1 MEISLAALLIILG
14 IYVVLIIA
22 DIIKRGL
29 LSRLVI
35 WSGFMLTAPV
45 AAAYCVYAICMGVLF
60 IGGDLISVN
69 FSNTG
74 KAVVAILLSFA
85 ILIIMAVIYIRGHV
99 KPIDKTSPFLRNCDD
114 KRLKF
119 IGARRLVITGS
130 IGTLIYFAATVVMLC
145 FIFDLLW
152 TGNIIGTIK
161 TQIVILILLL
171 IPVINILVMIY
182 YLFMGTYMAAVA
194 FVGIMALF
202 ELALVING
210 CIRFTAASDKT
221 KGMKALWI
229 FLSFIPFF
237 NIGYGIYCIA
247 KTSKEHKE
255 TSNIY

>member
-1 MEISLAALLIILG
+1 MEISLAAILIIFAV
-14 IYVVLIIA
+14 YAALIIA

-35 WSGFMLTAPV
+35 WSGFMLTAPI
-45 AAAYCVYAICMGVLF
+45 AAAYCVYAICIGVLF
-60 IGGDLISVN
+60 VGGDLISVN

-85 ILIIMAVIYIRGHV
+85 ILILMAVIYIRGHV
-99 KPIDKTSPFLRNCDD
+99 KPIDKNSPLLQNCDD
-114 KRLKF
+114 KRLRF

-130 IGTLIYFAATVVMLC
+130 IGTVIYFAITVVMLY
-145 FIFDLLW
+145 FICDLLW
-152 TGNIIGTIK
+152 TGNIIDTIK
-161 TQIVILILLL
+161 TQIIILILLL
-171 IPVINILVMIY
+171 VPVINILVMIY
-182 YLFMGTYMAAVA
+182 YFFMGTYMVAVA
-194 FVGIMALF
+194 FVGIMALL

-237 NIGYGIYCIA
+237 NIVYGIYCIA
-247 KTSKEHKE
+247 KTSKELKE
-255 TSNIY
+255 TSNTY